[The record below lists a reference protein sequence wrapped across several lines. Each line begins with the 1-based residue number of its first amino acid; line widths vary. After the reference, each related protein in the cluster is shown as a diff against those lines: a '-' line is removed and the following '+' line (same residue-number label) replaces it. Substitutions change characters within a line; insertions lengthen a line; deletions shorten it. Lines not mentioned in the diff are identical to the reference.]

1 MVSAPNSVLLVDSR
15 MILLNLNYETEA
27 SYFLSIQGSGMRQEL
42 AQISGQIIRTQKDAE
57 K

>member
-15 MILLNLNYETEA
+15 MILLNLNYETET
-27 SYFLSIQGSGMRQEL
+27 SNFPSIQGSGMRQEL

-57 K
+57 R

>member
-27 SYFLSIQGSGMRQEL
+27 SNFPSIQGSGMRQEL

-57 K
+57 R